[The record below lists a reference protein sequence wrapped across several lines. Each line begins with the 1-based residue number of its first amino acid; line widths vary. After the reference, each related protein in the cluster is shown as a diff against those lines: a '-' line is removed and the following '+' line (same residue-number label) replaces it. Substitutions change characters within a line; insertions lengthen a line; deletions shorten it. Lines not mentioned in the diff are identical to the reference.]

1 MAHLKT
7 VSATTKNWS
16 ELPSD
21 VIVVGVFSK
30 GELSPMAKDVDET
43 LGGQLQT
50 AVKNG
55 DVTGRAGES
64 MIFYGKKHR
73 LIAV

>member
-1 MAHLKT
+1 MNLLKEKNNYKILYIGVYMAHLKT

-30 GELSPMAKDVDET
+30 GE
-43 LGGQLQT
+43 
-50 AVKNG
+50 
-55 DVTGRAGES
+55 
-64 MIFYGKKHR
+64 
-73 LIAV
+73 

>member
-21 VIVVGVFSK
+21 VIAVGVFSK
-30 GELSPMAKDVDET
+30 GELSPMAKDVDKT
-43 LGGQLQT
+43 LGGQLVKG
-50 AVKNG
+50 VKNG
-55 DVTGRAGES
+55 DRIGRTGES
-64 MIFYGKKHR
+64 MMFS
-73 LIAV
+73 AWA

>member
-7 VSATTKNWS
+7 VLSTTKNWS

-21 VIVVGVFSK
+21 VISVGLFSK
-30 GELSPMAKDVDET
+30 GELSPMAKDVDEN

-55 DVTGRAGES
+55 DMTGRTGNQWFFME
-64 MIFYGKKHR
+64 KNN
-73 LIAV
+73 V